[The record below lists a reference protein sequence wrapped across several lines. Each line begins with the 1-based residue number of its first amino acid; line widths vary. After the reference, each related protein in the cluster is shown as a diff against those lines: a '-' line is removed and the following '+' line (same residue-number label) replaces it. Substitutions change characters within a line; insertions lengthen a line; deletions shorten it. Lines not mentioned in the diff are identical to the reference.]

1 MWTSGKGN
9 RTELG
14 LLSEVRKGDKE
25 VGGLSKD
32 KTVAS
37 MMLEIVEDMCSNYC
51 KWPHEWDEEE
61 KGMELCESEICANCP
76 LGRLG
81 V

>member
-1 MWTSGKGN
+1 
-9 RTELG
+9 
-14 LLSEVRKGDKE
+14 
-25 VGGLSKD
+25 VGRLSKD

-51 KWPHEWDEEE
+51 KYPNERDEEE